1 MIAEIITKLQNNANL
16 SYEDMSETMNEI
28 LAGKISDDETASFLK
43 NLTAKGETDDE
54 LLAMLDIMQKFAT
67 NIAPK
72 CKTRLIDVC
81 GTGGDN
87 MMTFNVS
94 TAAAFVVA
102 ASGGAVAKHGNRAVS
117 SVCGSA
123 DIFEY
128 FGYDLNASP
137 ERITQIIEKFG
148 IGFMFAQKF
157 HPAMKNVA
165 KARKMIGTR
174 TAFNL
179 LGPLCNPANVKNQL
193 IGVFS
198 EDYVERIPNLLKKR
212 DSETIMAVRSKDGL
226 DELSTTSKNH
236 VCLLQNKKIQT
247 FVLDPQEI
255 GLQKSE
261 IKQLQVT
268 SKENA
273 IDAFVSVLNGSANK
287 AMIETTA
294 LNAAGGLIVANI
306 ADNFSASVNIALD
319 TLQSNKAY
327 KLFKEFVSFCGNKS
341 MLKELETS

>member
-1 MIAEIITKLQNNANL
+1 MITEFTTKLEKRSNL
-16 SYEDMSETMNEI
+16 SYEEMSKSMNDI
-28 LAGKISDDETASFLK
+28 LGGRISDEDTVSFLK
-43 NLTAKGETDDE
+43 NLAIKGETDDE
-54 LLAMLDIMQKFAT
+54 LLAMLDVMQKFAT
-67 NIAPK
+67 RISPK
-72 CKTRLIDVC
+72 CKTTLIDVC

-87 MMTFNVS
+87 MMTFNIS
-94 TAAAFVVA
+94 TAAAFVIA

-128 FGYDLNASP
+128 FGYDLNASS

-198 EDYVERIPNLLKKR
+198 EDFLERIPNLLKKKN
-212 DSETIMAVRSKDGL
+212 SETIMAVRSIDGL
-226 DELSTTSKNH
+226 DELSTTAKNH
-236 VCLLQNKKIQT
+236 VCLLKNKKIQT
-247 FVLDPQEI
+247 FILDPQVV
-255 GLQKSE
+255 GLKKSE

-268 SKENA
+268 SKESA
-273 IDAFVSVLNGSANK
+273 INAFVSVLNGSASK

-306 ADNFSASVNIALD
+306 ADNFSSAVNIALD
-319 TLQSNKAY
+319 TLQSDKAY
-327 KLFKEFVSFCGNKS
+327 KLFREFISFCGNIS
-341 MLKELETS
+341 VLKELKT

>member
-1 MIAEIITKLQNNANL
+1 MIADLTKKLQNNINL
-16 SYEDMSETMNEI
+16 SYDEMSKTMNEI
-28 LAGKISDDETASFLK
+28 LDGRISDEETASFLK
-43 NLTAKGETDDE
+43 SLTAKGETDDE

-72 CKTRLIDVC
+72 CKTPLIDVC

-87 MMTFNVS
+87 LMTFNVS

-123 DIFEY
+123 DIFEH

-137 ERITQIIEKFG
+137 EQITQIIEKFG

-198 EDYVERIPNLLKKR
+198 DGFVERIPNLLKKKN
-212 DSETIMAVRSKDGL
+212 SETIMTVRSKDGL
-226 DELSTTSKNH
+226 DELSTTSKNQI
-236 VCLLQNKKIQT
+236 CLLKDNKIQT
-247 FVLDPQEI
+247 FVLDPQEV
-255 GLQKSE
+255 GLKKSE

-268 SKENA
+268 SKESA
-273 IDAFVSVLNGSANK
+273 VDAFVSVLNGSANK

-294 LNAAGGLIVANI
+294 LNAAAGLIVANI
-306 ADNFSASVNIALD
+306 TDNFSAGVHIALD
-319 TLQSNKAY
+319 TLQSDKAY
-327 KLFKEFVSFCGNKS
+327 KLFREFFSFCGNKTV
-341 MLKELETS
+341 LKELKS

>member
-1 MIAEIITKLQNNANL
+1 MITMFTTKLEKRSNL
-16 SYEDMSETMNEI
+16 SYDEMSKSMNDI
-28 LAGKISDDETASFLK
+28 LGGKISDEDTASFLK
-43 NLTAKGETDDE
+43 NLAIKGETDDE

-67 NIAPK
+67 RISPK
-72 CKTRLIDVC
+72 CKTTLIDVC

-87 MMTFNVS
+87 MMTFNIS
-94 TAAAFVVA
+94 TAAAFVIA

-128 FGYDLNASP
+128 FGYDLSASP

-198 EDYVERIPNLLKKR
+198 EDFLERIPNLLKKKN
-212 DSETIMAVRSKDGL
+212 SETIMAVRSIDGL
-226 DELSTTSKNH
+226 DELSTTAKNH
-236 VCLLQNKKIQT
+236 VCLLKNKKIQT
-247 FVLDPQEI
+247 FILDPQVV
-255 GLQKSE
+255 GLKKSE

-268 SKENA
+268 SKESA
-273 IDAFVSVLNGSANK
+273 INAFVSVLNGSASK

-306 ADNFSASVNIALD
+306 ADNFSAAVNIALD
-319 TLQSNKAY
+319 TLQSDKAY
-327 KLFKEFVSFCGNKS
+327 KLFREFISFCGNIS
-341 MLKELETS
+341 MLKELKT

>member
-1 MIAEIITKLQNNANL
+1 MIKEIITKLQKNSNL
-16 SYEDMSETMNEI
+16 SYEEMSEAMNEI

-43 NLTAKGETDDE
+43 NLMAKGETDDE
-54 LLAMLDIMQKFAT
+54 LLAMLDVMQKFAT
-67 NIAPK
+67 NIDPK
-72 CKTRLIDVC
+72 CKTKLIDVC

-198 EDYVERIPNLLKKR
+198 EDFVERIPNLLKKR
-212 DSETIMAVRSKDGL
+212 NSETIMSVRSKDGL

-247 FVLDPQEI
+247 FVLDPHEV

-306 ADNFSASVNIALD
+306 ADNFSAAVNIALD
-319 TLQSNKAY
+319 TLQSDKAY
-327 KLFKEFVSFCGNKS
+327 KLFKEFVSFCGNKN
-341 MLKELETS
+341 MLK

>member
-1 MIAEIITKLQNNANL
+1 
-16 SYEDMSETMNEI
+16 
-28 LAGKISDDETASFLK
+28 
-43 NLTAKGETDDE
+43 
-54 LLAMLDIMQKFAT
+54 
-67 NIAPK
+67 
-72 CKTRLIDVC
+72 IDVC

-94 TAAAFVVA
+94 TAAAFVIA
-102 ASGGAVAKHGNRAVS
+102 ASGGAVAKHGNHAVS
-117 SVCGSA
+117 SMCGSA

-128 FGYDLNASP
+128 FGYDLDASP

-198 EDYVERIPNLLKKR
+198 ENFLERVPNLLKKKNAK
-212 DSETIMAVRSKDGL
+212 TIMAVRSKDGL
-226 DELSTTSKNH
+226 DELSTTSKNL
-236 VCLLQNKKIQT
+236 VCLLKNEKIET
-247 FVLDPQEI
+247 LVLDPQEF
-255 GLQKSE
+255 GLKKSE

-268 SKENA
+268 TKENA
-273 IDAFVSVLNGSANK
+273 IDAFVSVLNCSANK

-294 LNAAGGLIVANI
+294 LNAAGGLIVADI
-306 ADNFSASVNIALD
+306 ADNFSSAIDIALD
-319 TLQSNKAY
+319 TLQSEKAY
-327 KLFKEFVSFCGNKS
+327 KLFKEFISFCGNKS
-341 MLKELETS
+341 MLKELET